1 MRSSSQGATQ
11 WGGGIASGSQPS
23 VVSASRDSQLS
34 VSALL
39 NLPSWWPRNRKKEPI
54 THVYRIMDRDM
65 DDFRFEGRV
74 FHILE
79 PDDDDLRLEAM
90 SLLAGNDPTDQ
101 SPYLSASLDFAALVR
116 WCLAEGLLSGQ
127 PHPALSHVIAVR
139 INIWAYYQSGE
150 APQQAVV
157 DLSHHK
163 AQQRFFTNP
172 DLGAYGVDQ
181 DRAVTAIRCALSCKQ
196 VLLKWRGY
204 IPIDFYERVDIA
216 TGEVLGPLENAIG
229 ELLDPRRPV

>member
-1 MRSSSQGATQ
+1 M
-11 WGGGIASGSQPS
+11 
-23 VVSASRDSQLS
+23 
-34 VSALL
+34 
-39 NLPSWWPRNRKKEPI
+39 
-54 THVYRIMDRDM
+54 
-65 DDFRFEGRV
+65 
-74 FHILE
+74 
-79 PDDDDLRLEAM
+79 
-90 SLLAGNDPTDQ
+90 
-101 SPYLSASLDFAALVR
+101 DFAALVR

-181 DRAVTAIRCALSCKQ
+181 DDAATAIRGALRCKQ

-204 IPIDFYERVDIA
+204 IPIDFYEQVDIA
-216 TGEVLGPLENAIG
+216 TGEVLGPLENAI
-229 ELLDPRRPV
+229 